1 MMTATYWEIGRR
13 IVHSEKAGEKRAG
26 YGDAL
31 IKQLAKDLSASFAKL
46 DDVYIKKEGCKKLAP
61 SEYLGKC
68 RTVVPAAL
76 LVPQTLP
83 FGAIAGYREAL
94 CLAAELSTSSSAK

>member
-13 IVHSEKAGEKRAG
+13 IVRSGKPEEKRAG
-26 YGDAL
+26 YEEIAL
-31 IKQLAKDLSASFAKL
+31 IKRLAKDLSASFAKL
-46 DDVYIKKEGCKKLAP
+46 DDVYRKKEGCKKLAP
-61 SEYLGKC
+61 SEYQGKC

-94 CLAAELSTSSSAK
+94 CLAG